1 MINQTP
7 IDEYLDEVPEP
18 QRATLIVVRDRIR
31 KILPMAEECITYQ
44 LPTWKVDGHSVAGIG
59 SWKNHC
65 SYFPMSGSVL
75 PQLADELAE
84 FSQSKGALRFPIDK
98 PLSVRLL
105 RLLISTR
112 QAEIAAGKR

>member
-1 MINQTP
+1 MSKTP
-7 IDEYLDEVPEP
+7 IDAYLDDVSEP

-31 KILPMAEECITYQ
+31 KILPNAEECITYQ

-59 SWKNHC
+59 AWKNHC

-75 PQLADELAE
+75 PQLTDELVD
-84 FSQSKGALRFPIDK
+84 FSQSKGALRFPVDQ
-98 PLSVRLL
+98 PLSARLL